1 MKRTYK
7 SIKDHNSKTGNNS
20 RTWVY
25 MNIMESL
32 LGERPFMSPLAT
44 ISSSNNFA
52 TFDNSSS
59 SNADVFSDVDFS
71 NRNPRKRK
79 AQESTSKIA
88 EAIMQSRNLAE
99 KNKNQRH
106 KEKMD
111 FRKDMLNL
119 LQKMMDKS

>member
-59 SNADVFSDVDFS
+59 SNAD
-71 NRNPRKRK
+71 RK